1 MAQSDRHKQVAYER
15 YTKAILLSGK
25 LERLTISPLEM
36 LPPNKRSAES
46 DMAVESR
53 RKTEFTLIFS
63 LKTSHGY
70 GILEARAFTEF
81 W

>member
-1 MAQSDRHKQVAYER
+1 MFIYIKV
-15 YTKAILLSGK
+15 TVLSGK
-25 LERLTISPLEM
+25 LERLTIFPLEM

-53 RKTEFTLIFS
+53 RKIEFTLIFS
-63 LKTSHGY
+63 LKTNHGY

>member
-1 MAQSDRHKQVAYER
+1 
-15 YTKAILLSGK
+15 
-25 LERLTISPLEM
+25 M

-63 LKTSHGY
+63 LKTNHGY
-70 GILEARAFTEF
+70 GILGARAFTEF

>member
-1 MAQSDRHKQVAYER
+1 MAQSDIYKQVAYVYIHEV
-15 YTKAILLSGK
+15 ILLSGK
-25 LERLTISPLEM
+25 LKRLTIFPLEM

-63 LKTSHGY
+63 LKTSHGN